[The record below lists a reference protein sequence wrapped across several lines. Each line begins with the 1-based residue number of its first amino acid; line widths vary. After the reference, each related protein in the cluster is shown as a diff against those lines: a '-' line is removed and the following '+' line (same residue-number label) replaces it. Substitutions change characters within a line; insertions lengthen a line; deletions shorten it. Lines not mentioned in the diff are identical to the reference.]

1 MLYGQHHAYRAMIG
15 SGDVIINE
23 GIFDPA
29 LFHQILRNDKI
40 IDPPSDISGS
50 GAEPVGPPGI
60 LCNIRVQISERVHV
74 AVLKNAVHPV
84 PFDPKKAGI
93 ILIGLGVFQIDFIV
107 SRIEIAADDHASALE
122 AIAIGMGKK
131 TPHKS

>member
-1 MLYGQHHAYRAMIG
+1 MIG

-23 GIFDPA
+23 GFFDPA
-29 LFHQILRNDKI
+29 LFHQIPGNDEI

-50 GAEPVGPPGI
+50 GAKPVGPPGI
-60 LCNIRVQISERVHV
+60 LCDIRVQVPERVHI

-93 ILIGLGVFQIDFIV
+93 ILIGLWVFQIDFIV
-107 SRIEIAADDHASALE
+107 SRIEIAADDHTSPLM

-131 TPHKS
+131 RVIKVELVFRRSSPI